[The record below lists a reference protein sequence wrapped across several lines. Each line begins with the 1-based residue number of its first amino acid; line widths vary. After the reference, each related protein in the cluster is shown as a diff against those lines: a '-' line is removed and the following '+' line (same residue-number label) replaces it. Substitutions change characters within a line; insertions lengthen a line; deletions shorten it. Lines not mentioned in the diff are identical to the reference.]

1 MITNKKD
8 SLAYSMGKQIRSKLI
23 SKQILRISKI
33 YFQQPHSL
41 FSLTLYYSF
50 DFAID

>member
-23 SKQILRISKI
+23 SKQIFYAGL
-33 YFQQPHSL
+33 
-41 FSLTLYYSF
+41 
-50 DFAID
+50 